1 MNTLLLSENK
11 DPLKLPSIIDPLIVV
26 ACISFAITLLLL
38 ASTITVLSSANSDP
52 FTSPVTVPTK
62 LPTTEPVCEP
72 TVSPVSVPV
81 SVVAVTDEV
90 CTGPTI
96 FPLIASTKRVESSAY
111 ILPLKSNA
119 GLFVAAQLEPLYTSI
134 WSFSGVTD

>member
-1 MNTLLLSENK
+1 MAF
-11 DPLKLPSIIDPLIVV
+11 IVV
-26 ACISFAITLLLL
+26 ASTILASNLLLF
-38 ASTITVLSSANSDP
+38 ASTIAVLSSAKTEP
-52 FTSPVTVPTK
+52 FTSPVKVPTTF
-62 LPTTEPVCEP
+62 PTTDPVCEP

-96 FPLIASTKRVESSAY
+96 LPLIASTKRVESSAY

-119 GLFVAAQLEPLYTSI
+119 GLFVAAQLEPLYTNI
-134 WSFSGVTD
+134 